1 MTLMQIAFDLDNA
14 LAAVADAKD
23 PEQIAAA
30 EAGLMQHIQA
40 QTDKV
45 SAIGLVLN
53 RMEREAAGLY
63 AEAELIAAA
72 AARVETEQKRLR
84 MYVQRA
90 MELSGTSQLKS
101 PLATFS
107 IADGAESV
115 EIVNADMIPDTYRRE
130 LGPPPPDKRAIK
142 DALKAGKSV
151 PGARLT
157 KGEAS
162 LRVRYAKSSAEVV
175 AEVAS

>member
-72 AARVETEQKRLR
+72 ARVETEQKRLR

-115 EIVNADMIPDTYRRE
+115 EIVNADMIPYTYRRE